1 MATTQEDNPNTLPCP
16 IISSTMQLAKA
27 TTLLAST
34 YASCFLAMV
43 MCAESVKAAT
53 FSLRGGD
60 DNAVIKS
67 RFLIDDDEDVEILKD
82 DVVGH
87 YLVVSL
93 LNDYMLCVV
102 CCALPLTV
110 Q

>member
-1 MATTQEDNPNTLPCP
+1 
-16 IISSTMQLAKA
+16 MQLAKA

-34 YASCFLAMV
+34 YASCFLAMM

-53 FSLRGGD
+53 FSLRGGGD

-67 RFLIDDDEDVEILKD
+67 RFLIDEDEDVEILKQ
-82 DVVGH
+82 DVQGH

-93 LNDYMLCVV
+93 LNDYML
-102 CCALPLTV
+102 
-110 Q
+110 

>member
-1 MATTQEDNPNTLPCP
+1 
-16 IISSTMQLAKA
+16 MQLAKA

-43 MCAESVKAAT
+43 MCAESVTAAT

-60 DNAVIKS
+60 DNNAIIRSS
-67 RFLIDDDEDVEILKD
+67 RFLIDEDEDVEILKE
-82 DVVGH
+82 DVEGH

-93 LNDYMLCVV
+93 LIII
-102 CCALPLTV
+102 
-110 Q
+110 

>member
-1 MATTQEDNPNTLPCP
+1 
-16 IISSTMQLAKA
+16 MQLAKA

-34 YASCFLAMV
+34 YASCFLAVV
-43 MCAESVKAAT
+43 MCADSVKAAT

-67 RFLIDDDEDVEILKD
+67 RFLIDDNEDVEILKD

-93 LNDYMLCVV
+93 LNNYMLLCVAAHCSV
-102 CCALPLTV
+102 TPFIHHVTHLV
-110 Q
+110 

>member
-1 MATTQEDNPNTLPCP
+1 
-16 IISSTMQLAKA
+16 MQLAKA

-43 MCAESVKAAT
+43 MCADSVKAAT

-60 DNAVIKS
+60 DNNAIVKS

-82 DVVGH
+82 DVEGH

-93 LNDYMLCVV
+93 LNNYMLCVV
-102 CCALPLTV
+102 CYALPLTLHTSCYSPRLNPFTAMNYSRE
-110 Q
+110 

>member
-1 MATTQEDNPNTLPCP
+1 
-16 IISSTMQLAKA
+16 MQLAKA

-53 FSLRGGD
+53 FSLRGGGD

-67 RFLIDDDEDVEILKD
+67 GSRFLIDEDDDVEILKE
-82 DVVGH
+82 DVEGH

-93 LNDYMLCVV
+93 LNN
-102 CCALPLTV
+102 
-110 Q
+110 

>member
-1 MATTQEDNPNTLPCP
+1 
-16 IISSTMQLAKA
+16 MQLAKA

-67 RFLIDDDEDVEILKD
+67 KSRFLIDEDEDVEILKE
-82 DVVGH
+82 DVEGH

-93 LNDYMLCVV
+93 INNYMLCVV
-102 CCALPLTV
+102 CYALPLTV